1 MGLQGKGGFRAE
13 ALELETCRPPFP
25 CNLDVE
31 ASHTLIGNGSKVNTR
46 SLKGEMRSVG
56 EGTRCVEMVA
66 DEVFCWLL
74 RIAASREASRCYES
88 RKQTLD
94 VFRKILEQ
102 RDVLC
107 SRTNT
112 QMTSGV
118 AKAQL

>member
-1 MGLQGKGGFRAE
+1 MDGL
-13 ALELETCRPPFP
+13 
-25 CNLDVE
+25 
-31 ASHTLIGNGSKVNTR
+31 
-46 SLKGEMRSVG
+46 
-56 EGTRCVEMVA
+56 GTRAIFWEPGVGVCDNDVEMVA
-66 DEVFCWLL
+66 DEIFCWLH

-94 VFRKILEQ
+94 VFHKILEQ